1 MDNSPIFTSRLR
13 IAIIVI
19 AIIIVFVLPYGY
31 HVDLG
36 PGPNGF
42 MAILWELP
50 EFQVLPEY
58 PGIMPLT
65 ALEYFI
71 YYLYRLV
78 VLYAIWKFSLGMM
91 KQKRLLTHGILSE
104 LIPILISIPGILIL
118 DPSGHNYIPIMI
130 PIPILVFYCGLLVVY
145 QQYLTKNRRLE
156 QSS

>member
-1 MDNSPIFTSRLR
+1 MKVSVKSSFSFRTR
-13 IAIIVI
+13 ILMAVIGAIIVFI
-19 AIIIVFVLPYGY
+19 FPYGY

-36 PGPNGF
+36 PGPSGF

-78 VLYAIWKFSLGMM
+78 VLYAIWKYFLVEMDS
-91 KQKRLLTHGILSE
+91 KRLVRHGIISE
-104 LIPILISIPGILIL
+104 LIPVLISVPGMLIL
-118 DPSGHNYIPIMI
+118 DSSGHNYIPIMV
-130 PIPILVFYCGLLVVY
+130 PIPFLLLYCLL
-145 QQYLTKNRRLE
+145 LTRMKL
-156 QSS
+156 

>member
-1 MDNSPIFTSRLR
+1 MEISPLLTSRYR
-13 IAIIVI
+13 IAMIVI
-19 AIIIVFVLPYGY
+19 AIIIVFVFPYGY

-71 YYLYRLV
+71 YYLYRIV
-78 VLYAIWKFSLGMM
+78 VLNAIWKFSLGKM
-91 KQKRLLTHGILSE
+91 KPRRLMTHGMLAE
-104 LIPILISIPGILIL
+104 LIPILISVPGILIL

-130 PIPILVFYCGLLVVY
+130 PIPFLVIYCGLLVIY
-145 QQYLTKNRRLE
+145 HRYLGKTKN
-156 QSS
+156 S